1 MLGDMMGQQ
10 RNWHYEWIIRT
21 VERMEELK
29 QRGEH
34 DVMLHIEEF
43 QRILRELLAMHQR
56 SDRLEDVLCS
66 YARYAFP
73 VNQRIELPAMFGGD
87 TNTPTMMG
95 ATMVGHPVPGLSK
108 PEHCHIFR
116 SSGYGYDVCN
126 DCGMSDVYYNWAHSK
141 PKPSEDDLPF

>member
-1 MLGDMMGQQ
+1 MLGDMMEQQ

-29 QRGEH
+29 QRGER
-34 DVMLHIEEF
+34 DVTLHIEEF

-73 VNQRIELPAMFGGD
+73 VNQRIEPPAIFGGD
-87 TNTPTMMG
+87 TT
-95 ATMVGHPVPGLSK
+95 GHTTRNP
-108 PEHCHIFR
+108 
-116 SSGYGYDVCN
+116 
-126 DCGMSDVYYNWAHSK
+126 
-141 PKPSEDDLPF
+141 